1 MLSPSI
7 RTELQRLNLHPVN
20 LDVVSEIDGSVLLRG
35 SLLASWKVPK
45 SIDGQW
51 FLNVLEGVPDLAGPK
66 ATMDAYYAAYWAKG
80 DGKA

>member
-20 LDVVSEIDGSVLLRG
+20 LDVVSETDGSVLLRG
-35 SLLASWKVPK
+35 SLLAMWQVPK

-51 FLNVLEGVPDLAGPK
+51 FLKMLKGLPDSAGPK
-66 ATMDAYYAAYWAKG
+66 VTMDAYDEAYTAKNAG
-80 DGKA
+80 NV